1 MSMNVCSYAMNKS
14 RKTNAIPERSNRG
27 GIIPAM
33 PPKPRPGGPDSPPGV
48 SKDLGARLRQG
59 RTRKGFTVRGLAR
72 YVGVSPSLVSQIERG
87 RVMPS
92 VGTLYSIANQLELVV
107 DDLFRDAGAGPKG
120 ERTRPTE
127 DAPDPVQRPRNRKTI
142 RLAEGVRWE
151 RLTPRP
157 DPEIEFLFVVYEAG
171 AESCD
176 KDSLIRHGGKEY
188 AYMISGRLGVKVGF
202 EEFELGPGD
211 SITFDAQMPHRLWT
225 VGKKPAEAIWVVYNR
240 HGDSRTK
247 STS

>member
-1 MSMNVCSYAMNKS
+1 MSKKRPSTGS
-14 RKTNAIPERSNRG
+14 TG
-27 GIIPAM
+27 PA
-33 PPKPRPGGPDSPPGV
+33 PV
-48 SKDLGARLRQG
+48 SADLGARLREG
-59 RTRKGFTVRGLAR
+59 RERKGFTVRGLAR

-107 DDLFRDAGAGPKG
+107 DDLFRDANAPRA
-120 ERTRPTE
+120 ERAKIS
-127 DAPDPVQRPRNRKTI
+127 DAANPVQRPHNRNTI

-157 DPEIEFLFVVYEAG
+157 DPEVEFLYVVYEVG

-176 KDSLIRHGGKEY
+176 KESLIRHGGKEY
-188 AYMISGRLGVKVGF
+188 AFMISGRLGLKVGF

-225 VGKKPAEAIWVVYNR
+225 IGKKPAEAIWVVYNR
-240 HGDSRTK
+240 HGDSRTRT
-247 STS
+247 TS

>member
-1 MSMNVCSYAMNKS
+1 
-14 RKTNAIPERSNRG
+14 
-27 GIIPAM
+27 M
-33 PPKPRPGGPDSPPGV
+33 PPKSRGAAAPEVHV
-48 SKDLGARLRQG
+48 SKDLGLRLRQA
-59 RTRKGFTVRGLAR
+59 RERKGFTVRGLAR
-72 YVGVSPSLVSQIERG
+72 YVGVSPSLVSQVERG

-107 DDLFRDAGAGPKG
+107 DDLFRDAGRGTKGDRAGS
-120 ERTRPTE
+120 TRD
-127 DAPDPVQRPRNRKTI
+127 DAADPVQRPSNRRTI

-157 DPEIEFLFVVYEAG
+157 DPEVEFLYVVYEVG

-188 AYMISGRLGVKVGF
+188 AYIIDGRLGVKIGF
-202 EEFELGPGD
+202 EEFELGQGD

-225 VGKKPAEAIWVVYNR
+225 IGKKPAEAIWVVYNR
-240 HGDSRTK
+240 HGDTRTRTR
-247 STS
+247 SESSG

>member
-1 MSMNVCSYAMNKS
+1 
-14 RKTNAIPERSNRG
+14 
-27 GIIPAM
+27 M
-33 PPKPRPGGPDSPPGV
+33 PQKPQGPISDV
-48 SKDLGARLRQG
+48 RISKDLGSRLRQA
-59 RTRKGFTVRGLAR
+59 RERKGFTVRGLAR
-72 YVGVSPSLVSQIERG
+72 YVGVSPSLVSQVERG

-107 DDLFRDAGAGPKG
+107 DDLFRDAGPRAKKDRG
-120 ERTRPTE
+120 TRN
-127 DAPDPVQRPRNRKTI
+127 DAADPVQRPGNRKTI

-157 DPEIEFLFVVYEAG
+157 DPEVEFLYVVYEAG

-176 KDSLIRHGGKEY
+176 KDSLIRHGGTEY
-188 AYMISGRLGVKVGF
+188 AYIISGRLGLKIGF
-202 EEFELGPGD
+202 EEFELGQGD

-240 HGDSRTK
+240 HGDHRTR
-247 STS
+247 TAT

>member
-1 MSMNVCSYAMNKS
+1 
-14 RKTNAIPERSNRG
+14 
-27 GIIPAM
+27 M
-33 PPKPRPGGPDSPPGV
+33 PTKPRPGGFVSSGGV
-48 SKDLGARLRQG
+48 SKDLGTRLRQG
-59 RTRKGFTVRGLAR
+59 RVRKGFTVRGLAR
-72 YVGVSPSLVSQIERG
+72 YIGVSPSLVSQIERG
-87 RVMPS
+87 KVMPS
-92 VGTLYSIANQLELVV
+92 VGTLYSITNQLELVV
-107 DDLFRDAGAGPKG
+107 DDLFRDALPDAKG
-120 ERTRPTE
+120 ERTRTPE
-127 DAPDPVQRPRNRKTI
+127 DAPDPVQRSRNRKTI

-188 AYMISGRLGVKVGF
+188 AYMIRGRLGVKVGF
-202 EEFELGPGD
+202 GEFELGQGD

-240 HGDSRTK
+240 HGDNRTR
-247 STS
+247 SAS